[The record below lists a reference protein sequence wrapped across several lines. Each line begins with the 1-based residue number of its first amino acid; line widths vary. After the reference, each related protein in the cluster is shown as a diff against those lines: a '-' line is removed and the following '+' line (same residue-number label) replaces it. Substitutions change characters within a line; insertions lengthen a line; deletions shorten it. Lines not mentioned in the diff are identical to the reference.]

1 MLGIMREG
9 RMDKERLTTLSQV
22 TCDHAKQKHYNQ
34 TRFDI
39 LNGFELVATK
49 CCACHKTLA
58 LKVKKIH

>member
-1 MLGIMREG
+1 
-9 RMDKERLTTLSQV
+9 MDKERLTTLSQV